1 MKSKIFIIC
10 MLSITIFCEYFINN
24 SIKTKYNQINN
35 KVYVNKINNKTSDIK
50 YSEVLSIIEKYEKLQ
65 VEDMRFNNNSKAI
78 DVTVLLNDDLSNASN
93 IINALKREKSL
104 VEVRNISVKKSN
116 LGMIT
121 QIMLTFMKN

>member
-35 KVYVNKINNKTSDIK
+35 KVYVNKINNKPSDIK
-50 YSEVLSIIEKYEKLQ
+50 YSEVLSIIEKYEKLE
-65 VEDMRFNNNSKAI
+65 VEDMRFNNNSRAI
-78 DVTVLLNDDLSNASN
+78 DVTVSLNDDLSNASN

>member
-35 KVYVNKINNKTSDIK
+35 KIYVNKINNKTSDIK
-50 YSEVLSIIEKYEKLQ
+50 YSEVLSIIEKYEKLE
-65 VEDMRFNNNSKAI
+65 VEDMRFNDNSKAI
-78 DVTVLLNDDLSNASN
+78 DVTVSLNDDLSNASN
-93 IINALKREKSL
+93 IINSLKREKSL

>member
-35 KVYVNKINNKTSDIK
+35 KIYVNKINNKPSDIK
-50 YSEVLSIIEKYEKLQ
+50 YSEVLSIIEKYEKLE

-78 DVTVLLNDDLSNASN
+78 DVTVALNDDLSNASN

>member
-35 KVYVNKINNKTSDIK
+35 KIYVNKINNKTSDIK
-50 YSEVLSIIEKYEKLQ
+50 YSEVLSIIEKYEKLE
-65 VEDMRFNNNSKAI
+65 VEDMRFNNNSRAI
-78 DVTVLLNDDLSNASN
+78 DVTVSLNDDLSNASN

>member
-50 YSEVLSIIEKYEKLQ
+50 YSEVLSIIEKYENLE
-65 VEDMRFNNNSKAI
+65 VEDIRFNNNSRAI
-78 DVTVLLNDDLSNASN
+78 DVTVSLNDNLSNASN

-104 VEVRNISVKKSN
+104 VEVKNISVKKSN

>member
-35 KVYVNKINNKTSDIK
+35 KIYVNKINNKPSDIK
-50 YSEVLSIIEKYEKLQ
+50 YSEVLSIIEKYEKLE

-78 DVTVLLNDDLSNASN
+78 DVTVALNDDLSNASN
-93 IINALKREKSL
+93 IINALKREKA
-104 VEVRNISVKKSN
+104 
-116 LGMIT
+116 
-121 QIMLTFMKN
+121 